1 MSEASEVNRKL
12 KIQLGVCKRLSKEV
26 LYYEKEAI
34 DNEKRIQKMKDDEK
48 DIYDIRK
55 QEEVLGE
62 SYMMIPD
69 SKNRLET
76 AVFELANLIVSF
88 ICILEF

>member
-1 MSEASEVNRKL
+1 MSEENRKL
-12 KIQLGVCKRLSKEV
+12 KIQLGVCKRLAKEV
-26 LYYEKEAI
+26 LYYEKEAA
-34 DNEKRIQKMKDDEK
+34 DNEKRIQKMRDDEK

-76 AVFELANLIVSF
+76 AVFELANLIVS
-88 ICILEF
+88 